1 MSIGDLCTT
10 TFNEQD
16 IEASKRRLFELCADD
31 SCTRMRK
38 RTGPKRSAQNIDDII
53 RLLHEK
59 GTDTPTFVARDLG
72 KLPPVTF
79 DSIDVSAL
87 LHSIRQNEAAINVLK
102 DCVTTQQASAKTIV
116 GVVNNVV
123 SRISAVELRQPS
135 VRNAAIRPVVP
146 AAIAVPA
153 STSAVPVSASPAA
166 ANDDE
171 DDTSSETAT
180 TNALSDTP
188 SLDPEREDWPDLGEQ
203 PSWSTVAGRRNTKA
217 KAQQPKRQQQP
228 RQQQQQ
234 PQQRAQTTTNTKPSR
249 KGITGRAKG
258 SGIKSASVKRFAN
271 IFATRFE
278 RHVTATDV
286 RNYLN
291 QRLGRGM
298 TLTVEAVPTKFDGYS
313 SFHITCECP
322 DTAVFM
328 DPSLWP
334 ENIFVRWWRNPRASH
349 SPSPPSEIP
358 GADDTTCFP
367 PSPPP
372 MISRAEDDTCVPPS
386 LPSSSSRAD
395 DDTCNL

>member
-1 MSIGDLCTT
+1 MIVISIIKPIWRILAPTTTTTTINGVIIDELLCFVQNKIDLLPPMSIGDLCTT

-38 RTGPKRSAQNIDDII
+38 RTGPKRSALNIDDII

-79 DSIDVSAL
+79 DSIDVSALLRL

-135 VRNAAIRPVVP
+135 VRNAATRPVVP

-171 DDTSSETAT
+171 DDTSSDTAT

-234 PQQRAQTTTNTKPSR
+234 RQPQQRAQTTTNTIKAIQKGNHRPSER
-249 KGITGRAKG
+249 IRYQVSQCQTLCEYLRYSFRAARHG
-258 SGIKSASVKRFAN
+258 DRCYELPKSAPWRWY
-271 IFATRFE
+271 
-278 RHVTATDV
+278 DV
-286 RNYLN
+286 DC
-291 QRLGRGM
+291 GG
-298 TLTVEAVPTKFDGYS
+298 
-313 SFHITCECP
+313 
-322 DTAVFM
+322 
-328 DPSLWP
+328 
-334 ENIFVRWWRNPRASH
+334 H
-349 SPSPPSEIP
+349 SRPHQ
-358 GADDTTCFP
+358 
-367 PSPPP
+367 
-372 MISRAEDDTCVPPS
+372 V
-386 LPSSSSRAD
+386 
-395 DDTCNL
+395 